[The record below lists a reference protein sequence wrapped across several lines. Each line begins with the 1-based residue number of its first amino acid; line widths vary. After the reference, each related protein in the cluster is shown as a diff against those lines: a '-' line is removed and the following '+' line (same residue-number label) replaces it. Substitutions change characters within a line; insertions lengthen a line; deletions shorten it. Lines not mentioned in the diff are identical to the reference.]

1 MIYGGLLL
9 LVAGVIY
16 VTKRSIAQAL
26 IALLASSMLAGLVTA
41 DVANLVVGM
50 SPSWPKNL
58 VTAAVRLVIL
68 LLPALVILTRS
79 PKQSR
84 DLLFKIIDSALLA
97 VVIVALAG
105 STMAGLI
112 KLDELSVQAY
122 TLIIQNSKW
131 LLVGAGIY
139 GFYGLLKK
147 PDEA

>member
-26 IALLASSMLAGLVTA
+26 IVLLASSMLAGLATA
-41 DVANLVVGM
+41 DVANLIAGM

-58 VTAAVRLVIL
+58 VTAVVRLVIL

-79 PKQSR
+79 PKQNR
-84 DLLFKIIDSALLA
+84 DLLFKIIDSVLLA
-97 VVIVALAG
+97 AVIIALTG
-105 STMAGLI
+105 STVAGLAKI
-112 KLDELSVQAY
+112 DELSVQAY
-122 TLIIQNSKW
+122 ALIIQNSKW
-131 LLVGAGIY
+131 LLVAAGLY

>member
-16 VTKRSIAQAL
+16 LTKRSIAQAL
-26 IALLASSMLAGLVTA
+26 ITLLASSVLAGLAAA
-41 DVANLVVGM
+41 DVASFIASM
-50 SPSWPKNL
+50 SPSWPKSM

-79 PKQSR
+79 PKQNR
-84 DLLFKIIDSALLA
+84 DFLFKIIDSVLLTA
-97 VVIVALAG
+97 VIIALAG
-105 STMAGLI
+105 STMAGLV
-112 KLDELSVQAY
+112 KLDNWSVQAY

-147 PDEA
+147 SDEA